1 MYKTSKKNIN
11 SNYEPKVLLINYLR
25 LLILVYFIQKKR
37 QKRIKIRYY
46 FIKLKFNEIKQI
58 NLLFKLFTVAIN

>member
-37 QKRIKIRYY
+37 KK
-46 FIKLKFNEIKQI
+46 E
-58 NLLFKLFTVAIN
+58 